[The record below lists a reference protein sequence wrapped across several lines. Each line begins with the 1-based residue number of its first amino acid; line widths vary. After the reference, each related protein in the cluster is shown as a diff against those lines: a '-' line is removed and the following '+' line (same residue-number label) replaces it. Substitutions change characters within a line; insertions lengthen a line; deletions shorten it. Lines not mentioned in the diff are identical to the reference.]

1 MRRSRRPDSIRKTRA
16 SRSHPRTT
24 RVSRVIRSQC
34 TPANALGLPSVLL
47 RLSVGGCIL
56 FCGSLYPRDVYYLK
70 FTARK
75 REAHLSRFGITK
87 RARQFHGTAGQF
99 RKRHLGLPLRHRETL
114 YITSGLGESLR
125 CLPSSSSSPRLR
137 TTLAMSCA
145 AAPRYPRCGR
155 HFPVTFRASGLSGIA
170 FSAWGAAWRD
180 PKKPPSNA
188 STAKSRGAGCRHPLS
203 ASCYPNH
210 AKGTKSLHNMPRFV
224 VSPRLRCRA
233 HREAK
238 SEMSLVFNME
248 PSR

>member
-1 MRRSRRPDSIRKTRA
+1 VSTLVQFKSSIPEVWKT
-16 SRSHPRTT
+16 
-24 RVSRVIRSQC
+24 
-34 TPANALGLPSVLL
+34 
-47 RLSVGGCIL
+47 
-56 FCGSLYPRDVYYLK
+56 
-70 FTARK
+70 
-75 REAHLSRFGITK
+75 
-87 RARQFHGTAGQF
+87 
-99 RKRHLGLPLRHRETL
+99 
-114 YITSGLGESLR
+114 
-125 CLPSSSSSPRLR
+125 
-137 TTLAMSCA
+137 
-145 AAPRYPRCGR
+145 
-155 HFPVTFRASGLSGIA
+155 FPVTFRASGLSGIA

-210 AKGTKSLHNMPRFV
+210 AKGTKSLHNRPRFV